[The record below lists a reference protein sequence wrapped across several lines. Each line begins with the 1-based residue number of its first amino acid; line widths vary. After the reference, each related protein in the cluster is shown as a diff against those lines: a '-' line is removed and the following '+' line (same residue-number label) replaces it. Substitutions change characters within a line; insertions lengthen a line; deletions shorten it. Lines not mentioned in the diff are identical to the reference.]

1 MRIPKSYKRV
11 GAMIKSFT
19 MKKSGLKM
27 EKFLE
32 LKLNSEA
39 MNKIRGGDSPIDPF
53 EPPVLP
59 PPK

>member
-1 MRIPKSYKRV
+1 MRKSE
-11 GAMIKSFT
+11 FNE
-19 MKKSGLKM
+19 

-32 LKLNSEA
+32 FKLDPDV
-39 MNKIRGGDSPIDPF
+39 MNKIRGGDSPIDPI